1 MGDLEYILLLLYV
14 EVPLAISHGSIST
27 FDGQELLP
35 KKVLP
40 DHCTQCAT
48 VTVAAPPMHPNIHMH
63 DFYLQSAAIAT
74 IDVSDLTR
82 QPPTTRRQKGAFTS
96 FNEIT

>member
-35 KKVLP
+35 KKKKPFQTIAHSVLLLLLLHP
-40 DHCTQCAT
+40 QCTQIFIC
-48 VTVAAPPMHPNIHMH
+48 MI
-63 DFYLQSAAIAT
+63 
-74 IDVSDLTR
+74 
-82 QPPTTRRQKGAFTS
+82 FTYS
-96 FNEIT
+96 LLL